1 MSVTSHYKLGNIV
14 YRTYVTLEL
23 LLQILVGLEKSQN

>member
-14 YRTYVTLEL
+14 YRTHVTLE

>member
-14 YRTYVTLEL
+14 YRTYVTPE